1 MTQSISAL
9 DATIDAALAD
19 AAPRPVWWDLH
30 DLAPASD
37 PLASDLRADLVIV
50 GGGLTGLWAAIHALD
65 ADPGRHVV
73 LLEASHVAVGA
84 SGRNGGFVSES
95 LTHGMAHG
103 VATWPEELPEL
114 IRLGRDNVAEIADFL
129 AAEGIAADL
138 RLCGKTALATRPH
151 EVEALRAAH
160 ELNQRYA
167 EPSVLLSAEEAQA
180 DVHSPTYLAGL
191 RTSGGGLVDPAALV
205 LGLRDAAL
213 RRGLV
218 LHEETPVLD
227 LGRDGDRIACRTP
240 TGTVRAEQV
249 LLATNAFPPLLR
261 RLRARVIPVWDH
273 VLATEPLTPAQLA
286 SIGWADNQGL
296 TDAGNQFHYYRRT
309 PDDRILWGGYDA
321 VYYFGNRTDASLEQR
336 DASHRLLVRQ
346 FFETFPQL
354 AGLRMSHRW
363 AGIIDTTSR
372 FTPTFGAALG
382 GRVAYS
388 VGYTG
393 LGVASSRFGA
403 RVGLDLLAG
412 HETERTALRM
422 VRRKPVPF
430 PPEPA
435 RYVAVQAARAALA
448 REDETG
454 RRGLLLRTMDRF
466 GVGFNS

>member
-1 MTQSISAL
+1 MTQTTHDL
-9 DATIDAALAD
+9 DALVEASLTDART
-19 AAPRPVWWDLH
+19 RPVWWDLH
-30 DLAPASD
+30 EVSAASE
-37 PLASDLRADLVIV
+37 PHVGATTADLVVV

-65 ADPGRHVV
+65 ADPGRRVV
-73 LLEASHVAVGA
+73 LLEASHVAAGA

-95 LTHGMAHG
+95 LTHGISHG
-103 VATWPEELPEL
+103 LATWPDELPEL
-114 IRLGRDNVAEIADFL
+114 LRLGRENVREIADFV
-129 AAEGIAADL
+129 AAEGIDADL
-138 RLCGKTALATRPH
+138 RLCGKTAMATRPH

-160 ELNQRYA
+160 ELNLRYD
-167 EPSVLLSAEEAQA
+167 EPSIYLNAEEARA
-180 DVHSPTYLAGL
+180 DVDSPTYLAGV
-191 RTSGGGLVDPAALV
+191 RTTGGGLVDPAALV

-213 RRGLV
+213 RRGVV

-227 LGRDGDRIACRTP
+227 LRRDRGQVVCRTP
-240 TGTVRAEQV
+240 RGTVRTGQV

-261 RLRARVIPVWDH
+261 RLRAWVLPVWDH
-273 VLATEPLTPAQLA
+273 VLATEPLTGDQLA

-321 VYYFGNRTDASLEQR
+321 VYYFGNRTDASLAQR
-336 DASHRLLVRQ
+336 EASHRLLARQ

-372 FTPTFGAALG
+372 FTPAFGTALG
-382 GRVAYS
+382 GRLAYA

-403 RVGLDLLAG
+403 RVALDLLAG
-412 HETERTALRM
+412 AETERTAVRM
-422 VRRKPVPF
+422 VRRRPVPF

-435 RYVAVQAARAALA
+435 RYAAVQTARAALA
-448 REDETG
+448 REDASG
-454 RRGLLLRTMDRF
+454 RRGLLLRAMDRF